1 MVDFKIGDK
10 VYVYGNKTQYRTTI
24 GYCLGTIKNICKY
37 NNSLNKKPYAIVDFN
52 IINGHT
58 RCIRCVV
65 YLEDLH
71 LFCNKKGNA
80 IW

>member
-10 VYVYGNKTQYRTTI
+10 VYIYGNKKKYAMTI
-24 GYCLGTIKNICKY
+24 GYCLGTIDNIYKSS
-37 NNSLNKKPYAIVDFN
+37 NNADEKSYAIVDFN

-58 RCIRCVV
+58 RHARCVV

-71 LFCNKKGNA
+71 LFCNRKGNA

>member
-10 VYVYGNKTQYRTTI
+10 VYMHGNPKKYARTI
-24 GYCLGTIKNICKY
+24 GYCVGTISNIRKEESY
-37 NNSLNKKPYAIVDFN
+37 VIVNFN
-52 IINGHT
+52 IINGNTRHT
-58 RCIRCVV
+58 RCVV

-80 IW
+80 VW